1 VPNPRKGESKEGF
14 VSRCM
19 GDAEARKTFPDQ
31 KQRAAFCYSQYAR
44 KGHSVMA
51 VANQRDLLAIQA
63 QSSGTYRIER
73 LSGSDYVVVP
83 VIALVEGVIQ
93 GINASEPELALA
105 SEFGRFVSA
114 WNGRPVTL
122 DHPFI
127 RTQDDQIVQVSASTT
142 PDVLEEF
149 QVGFIF
155 NSKIDNNRLAMEV
168 WIDPQKMNAHS
179 DAARELLGKVKKGE
193 KIEVSTG
200 LFTLTEEAPGKFNG
214 RDYSNVWRHVVPDH
228 LALLPG
234 DLVGA
239 CSIEDGCGVYA
250 NAKRLRTATAEEPH
264 FRAHQLV
271 KANCDCSGD
280 GITWH
285 IDRDTTI
292 VTSSALHDSA
302 SKEPYGDVTYADSGY
317 QKDGKKRYPVDTPE
331 HIRAAW
337 NYINQQRNA
346 DKYTPARLSKV
357 KGAIIAAW
365 KAKIDKKGPPEA
377 RNSASASAVWK
388 AEIEDHLRQSATQI
402 HLGGGLVVNASVP
415 DDMLHTDAHQQ
426 IQKGLDKEYSGEY
439 PSLVSHTNHDAIF
452 SKYDSGTGGGRRI
465 YSRGYHVDP
474 ETKNA
479 SFEDDQEREV
489 NLTTSITPT
498 ESTQESADEDSV
510 STHASP
516 APSTKESQMTDK
528 TTATPGTPSAKTIT
542 AEDAR
547 KFLANIVSDPEK
559 LKDIKEWPDERVL
572 KLHAKVQ
579 AKMKSA
585 KDYEDDNEDT
595 SNTSGKGKGSTK
607 DNTAAP
613 TAEEYLAAAPA
624 GVREAL
630 ESGMRMHQ
638 AHKDTL
644 ITKLT
649 STNRCKF
656 TADQLKAMDIPMLE
670 NLVDLAAVP
679 DYGGRAP
686 GGSGD
691 LRAQERQAEKDG
703 DAAYAAPPPR
713 LNIVKKE
720 AATTTETKAA

>member
-19 GDAEARKTFPDQ
+19 GDAEARSSFPDQ

-44 KGHSVMA
+44 KSHSM
-51 VANQRDLLAIQA
+51 RDLLAIQA

-73 LSGSDYVVVP
+73 LSGADYVVVP

-93 GINASEPELALA
+93 GITAEEPELALA
-105 SEFGRFVSA
+105 SEFGRFATA
-114 WNGRPVTL
+114 WNGRPVTI
-122 DHPFI
+122 DHPFLRTADDEII
-127 RTQDDQIVQVSASTT
+127 RVSASTT
-142 PDVLEEF
+142 PDVLEDF

-155 NSKIDNNRLAMEV
+155 NTKVDSTSRLAMEV
-168 WIDPQKMNAHS
+168 WLDPQKMNSHS
-179 DAARELLGKVKKGE
+179 DAARELLAKVKKGE

-200 LFTLTEEAPGKFNG
+200 LFTDTETSPGEHNG
-214 RDYSNVWRHVVPDH
+214 KKYNNVWRHVVPDH

-239 CSIEDGCGVYA
+239 CSIADGCGVYA
-250 NAKRLRTATAEEPH
+250 NAKSLRDITTSDLAPELR
-264 FRAHQLV
+264 FRVHQLV
-271 KANCDCSGD
+271 KACDCEDCSGEQ
-280 GITWH
+280 
-285 IDRDTTI
+285 
-292 VTSSALHDSA
+292 A
-302 SKEPYGDVTYADSGY
+302 SLNAKGDKAPYGDVAYADPGY
-317 QKDGKKRYPVDTPE
+317 QSDGKKRYLVDTPE

-346 DKYTPARLSKV
+346 DKYTPARLAKV
-357 KGAIIAAW
+357 KGQIVAAW
-365 KAKIDKKGPPEA
+365 KSKIDKKGPPEA
-377 RNSASASAVWK
+377 RTNSAAWK
-388 AEIEDHLRQSATQI
+388 REVEDHLAKSSTVI
-402 HLGGGLVVNASVP
+402 SFGGGLVVNASVP
-415 DDMLHTDAHQQ
+415 DDMLHTDAHSQ
-426 IQKGLDKEYSGEY
+426 IQKGLDREYQGEY
-439 PSLVSHTNHDAIF
+439 PSLVSHTNHDAVF
-452 SKYDSGTGGGRRI
+452 SKYDSSTGGSRKI

-498 ESTQESADEDSV
+498 ESVQEAAGEDSV
-510 STHASP
+510 RTNASNPNATSTV
-516 APSTKESQMTDK
+516 KEETQMTDK
-528 TTATPGTPSAKTIT
+528 TKTAPGGSSAAATTPTVT

-547 KFLANIVSDPEK
+547 KFLANIVADPEK
-559 LKDIKEWPDERVL
+559 LKDTKEWPDERVL

-585 KDYEDDNEDT
+585 ADDEDEDDDPKDKAKN
-595 SNTSGKGKGSTK
+595 NGGKK
-607 DNTAAP
+607 DDPKTYAAPP

-638 AHKDTL
+638 AHKDAL

-656 TADQLKAMDIPMLE
+656 SADQLKAMDVPMLE
-670 NLVDLAAVP
+670 NLVELAAVP

-686 GGSGD
+686 AGSGD
-691 LRAQERQAEKDG
+691 LRAQAIQAEKDG
-703 DAAYAAPPPR
+703 DAPYAAPPPR
-713 LNIVKKE
+713 LNLVKKDE
-720 AATTTETKAA
+720 AATTTKAA